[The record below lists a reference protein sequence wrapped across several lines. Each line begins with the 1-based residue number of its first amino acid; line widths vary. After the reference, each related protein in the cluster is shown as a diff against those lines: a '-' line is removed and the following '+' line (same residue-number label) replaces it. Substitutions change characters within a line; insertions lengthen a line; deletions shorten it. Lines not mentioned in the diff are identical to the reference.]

1 MFTRLSVVAILIGFG
16 LFSGLTFGGP
26 LPSVHTTVE
35 TNNPLVL
42 VKKKKKRLKFYSDQ
56 NQCECVRWE
65 RQCIKDKNLQSAG
78 YTCAYYDNVC
88 TKRRCY

>member
-1 MFTRLSVVAILIGFG
+1 MFIRLSLLVMLIGLSLSSDLIYADSMPRGRTNVESNDLLG
-16 LFSGLTFGGP
+16 LAK
-26 LPSVHTTVE
+26 H
-35 TNNPLVL
+35 
-42 VKKKKKRLKFYSDQ
+42 KKKRLKFYTDQ

-65 RQCIKDKNLQSAG
+65 RRCIKDKNLQSAG